1 MSLLIDILMY
11 CEKSVP
17 IGYKPTVIQYNPV
30 HLSSI
35 QALNEV
41 SVLSTLLIAVLLSKL
56 LSYVG
61 FPKYS
66 GTTTGMYLELYGNNK
81 LIAN

>member
-1 MSLLIDILMY
+1 MEYTKNDLYHLRRLL
-11 CEKSVP
+11 P
-17 IGYKPTVIQYNPV
+17 IGYEPTVIQYRPV
-30 HLSSI
+30 HLSST
-35 QALNEV
+35 QALNDV
-41 SVLSTLLIAVLLSKL
+41 SVLSILLMAVLLSKL

-66 GTTTGMYLELYGNNK
+66 GATTGMYLELYGNNK

>member
-1 MSLLIDILMY
+1 MPLLIDILMY

-17 IGYKPTVIQYNPV
+17 IGYEPTVIQYRPV
-30 HLSSI
+30 HLSST
-35 QALNEV
+35 QALNDV
-41 SVLSTLLIAVLLSKL
+41 SVLSILLMAVLLSKL

-66 GTTTGMYLELYGNNK
+66 GATTGMYLELYGNNK